1 MLPKS
6 RVGET
11 VKTVLPSRRELTLA
25 LQAGC
30 KNASFCVRTH
40 HFAPSTLG
48 PSPAALNVQRPSSEP
63 PASPQRAPSDP
74 PASPQ
79 RDPSETPAQPQRPP
93 GRPQRH
99 PSKAPVRSQ
108 RDLGDLFVLA
118 AHECLFF
125 IFFLVTA
132 APFIGFCRPELLE
145 ARVHPT
151 TFK

>member
-1 MLPKS
+1 MIPKG

-79 RDPSETPAQPQRPP
+79 RDPSETPAQPQRAP
-93 GRPQRH
+93 GGPQRT
-99 PSKAPVRSQ
+99 PSKTPVRSQ

-118 AHECLFF
+118 AHEGLFF
-125 IFFLVTA
+125 IFFLVA
-132 APFIGFCRPELLE
+132 AALFIGFCRSELLQ
-145 ARVHPT
+145 ARVHP
-151 TFK
+151 

>member
-1 MLPKS
+1 MIPKG

-108 RDLGDLFVLA
+108 RDLLFVLA
-118 AHECLFF
+118 AHESLFF